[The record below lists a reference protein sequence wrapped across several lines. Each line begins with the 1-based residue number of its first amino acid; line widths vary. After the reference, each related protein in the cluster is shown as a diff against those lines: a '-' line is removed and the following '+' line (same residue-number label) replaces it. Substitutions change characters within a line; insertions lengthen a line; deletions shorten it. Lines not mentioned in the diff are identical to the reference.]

1 MSHKDKLNTKPTIA
15 LAKPKKEKTAVSRQM
30 QSAFLR
36 KVGITINVHDSFE
49 QIALVKKG
57 LSKTVFTNTMQATG
71 LSLQQMA
78 AILHTTDRTLRRFT
92 HTTILSTEHSE
103 KLMQLILLYDKGV
116 QVYDNIATFNNWLTT
131 ELTAIGGVAPSF
143 YLDTTA
149 GIQLLHSLLG
159 RIQYGIYS

>member
-1 MSHKDKLNTKPTIA
+1 MSQKEKLNNKPTIT
-15 LAKPKKEKTAVSRQM
+15 LAKTQKWKGSASMQK

-36 KVGITINVHDSFE
+36 KVGITINIHDSFE

-57 LSKTVFTNTMQATG
+57 LSKAVFTNTMLATG

-78 AILHTTDRTLRRFT
+78 AIMHTTDRTLRRFT

-103 KLMQLILLYDKGV
+103 KLMQLILLYDKGL
-116 QVYDNIATFNNWLTT
+116 QVFNNMATFNNWLTT
-131 ELTAIGGVAPSF
+131 ELTTIGGVAPSF

-149 GIQLLHSLLG
+149 GIQLLHGFLG